1 MINDLVPFVE
11 WAMAQA
17 WVGFAVLLRV
27 GAIVFLLP
35 AFGEQSVPARVKTA
49 VAVALTLVAAPA
61 IAPTIGGPP
70 ESPAVFARI
79 VVAEAV
85 TGLIF
90 GLLLRLM
97 VMALS
102 TAGALMAQGLSLA
115 QMFGAGPAAEP
126 MPVFSHLLVGAGLAL
141 AAVLGLHV
149 QAAQYVIQSYAAAPF
164 GLVLPADMVLQ
175 TTASAIASSFAI
187 AISLAGPFLVAAL
200 VYNLAI
206 GAINRAMPQL
216 MVTFIGA
223 PALTAGG
230 LLLLVVTVPVALDHW
245 ADILGLRLISL
256 GVP

>member
-1 MINDLVPFVE
+1 MTGDLALLVD

-17 WVGFAVLLRV
+17 WTGFAVLLRV
-27 GAIVFLLP
+27 GAIVALLP

-49 VAVALTLVAAPA
+49 VAFAMTLIAAPA
-61 IAPTIGGPP
+61 VAPVIGGPP
-70 ESPAVFARI
+70 SSPAEFARLLF
-79 VVAEAV
+79 AEPV

-90 GLLLRLM
+90 GFLLRLM

-102 TAGALMAQGLSLA
+102 TAGALVAQGLSLA

-149 QAAQYVIQSYAAAPF
+149 QAAQYVIQSYSAAPF
-164 GLVLPADMVLQ
+164 GLILPADMVLQ
-175 TTASAIASSFAI
+175 TAVTAIAESFAI
-187 AISLAGPFLVAAL
+187 ATSLAAPFLVAAL

-230 LLLLVVTVPVALDHW
+230 LLLLVVTVPVALAHW
-245 ADILGLRLISL
+245 SDILGQRLVSL

>member
-1 MINDLVPFVE
+1 VTGDLALLVE

-17 WVGFAVLLRV
+17 WMGFAVLLRV
-27 GAIVFLLP
+27 GAIVALLP
-35 AFGEQSVPARVKTA
+35 AFGEQAVPARVKTA
-49 VAVALTLVAAPA
+49 AAVALTLIAAPA
-61 IAPTIGGPP
+61 VAPLVGDPP
-70 ESPAVFARI
+70 SAPADFARI
-79 VVAEAV
+79 VLAEAV

-90 GLLLRLM
+90 GFLLRLM
-97 VMALS
+97 IMALS
-102 TAGALMAQGLSLA
+102 MAGALVAQGLSLA

-149 QAAQYVIQSYAAAPF
+149 EAAQYVMQSYVAAPF

-175 TTASAIASSFAI
+175 TAASAIAESFAI
-187 AISLAGPFLVAAL
+187 AISLAAPFLVAAL

-230 LLLLVVTVPVALDHW
+230 LMLLIVTVPVALAHW
-245 ADILGLRLISL
+245 SDIMGARLVSL

>member
-1 MINDLVPFVE
+1 MTGDLTLLVE
-11 WAMAQA
+11 WGMAQA
-17 WVGFAVLLRV
+17 WIGFAVLLRV
-27 GAIVFLLP
+27 GAIVALLP

-49 VAVALTLVAAPA
+49 VAIALTLVAAPA
-61 IAPTIGGPP
+61 LAPVIGTPP
-70 ESPAVFARI
+70 DAPAIFARI
-79 VVAEAV
+79 VLAEAA

-102 TAGALMAQGLSLA
+102 TAGALVAQGLSLA

-149 QAAQYVIQSYAAAPF
+149 EAAGYVIQSYAAAPF
-164 GLVLPADMVLQ
+164 GLMMPADMVLQ
-175 TTASAIASSFAI
+175 TTASAIAGSFAI
-187 AISLAGPFLVAAL
+187 AISLAAPFLIAAL

-223 PALTAGG
+223 PA
-230 LLLLVVTVPVALDHW
+230 
-245 ADILGLRLISL
+245 R
-256 GVP
+256 

>member
-1 MINDLVPFVE
+1 VGEPPSSPADF
-11 WAMAQA
+11 AQ
-17 WVGFAVLLRV
+17 
-27 GAIVFLLP
+27 I
-35 AFGEQSVPARVKTA
+35 
-49 VAVALTLVAAPA
+49 LVAEP
-61 IAPTIGGPP
+61 
-70 ESPAVFARI
+70 
-79 VVAEAV
+79 V

-90 GLLLRLM
+90 GFLLRLM
-97 VMALS
+97 IMALS
-102 TAGALMAQGLSLA
+102 MAGALVAQGLSLA

-149 QAAQYVIQSYAAAPF
+149 EAAQYVIQSYVAAPF
-164 GLVLPADMVLQ
+164 GLFLPADLALQ
-175 TTASAIASSFAI
+175 TAASAIAESFSI
-187 AISLAGPFLVAAL
+187 AISLAAPFLVAAL

-230 LLLLVVTVPVALDHW
+230 LMLLIVTIPVALAHW
-245 ADILGLRLISL
+245 SDIMGARLISL

>member
-1 MINDLVPFVE
+1 MTADLALLVD
-11 WAMAQA
+11 WTMAQA
-17 WVGFAVLLRV
+17 WIGFAVLLRV
-27 GAIVFLLP
+27 GAIVALIP
-35 AFGEQSVPARVKTA
+35 AFGEQAVPARVKTA
-49 VAVALTLVAAPA
+49 VALALALITAPA
-61 IAPTIGGPP
+61 VAPLVGDPP
-70 ESPAVFARI
+70 STPAAFVRI
-79 VVAEAV
+79 LVSEPV

-90 GLLLRLM
+90 GFLLRLM
-97 VMALS
+97 IMALS
-102 TAGALMAQGLSLA
+102 MAGALVAQGLSLA

-149 QAAQYVIQSYAAAPF
+149 EAAQYIIQSYVAAPF

-175 TTASAIASSFAI
+175 TTAAAIAGSFGI
-187 AISLAGPFLVAAL
+187 AISLAAPFLVAAL

-230 LLLLVVTVPVALDHW
+230 LLLLVVTVPVVLGHW
-245 ADILGLRLISL
+245 AELMGAQLISH